1 MPDAP
6 SAPGRTVVV
15 GGGPA
20 GMLLAYL
27 LARAGLPVTLLERH
41 QDFDREFRGDSLH
54 PWTLEQLDRLGL
66 ADRLLELPH
75 VRARWFRF
83 HTPRGTIT
91 TSDYGR
97 VDSRFN
103 FVALMPQ
110 ARFLDFL
117 AREAAA
123 LPGFELRTGA
133 SVNGLI
139 EDPDGVERSAGG
151 TSIGTVTG
159 VRYRVGSDEH
169 ELPAELVVAA
179 DGRFSKVRRLAG
191 MTAESMGAQTDLL
204 WFTLP
209 RRDDDPDDGDV
220 DLYFGDHH
228 YLGLLSGPGRWQVGY
243 SLPKG
248 GIAAVREAGV
258 EPIRRFVAE
267 QVPWLA
273 DRVGLLEDM
282 NATTLL
288 SVDISRVARW
298 HRPGL
303 LLIGDA
309 AHVISPVGGNG
320 ILMACQDAVAAA
332 NRLVP
337 ALRAGT
343 VGEDVLAGFQ
353 LDREPTIRQ
362 VQDSQVRTERKVA
375 AARER
380 GRPITPP
387 AFLRWLTRIP
397 AVRGRSARRNAYGP
411 NPPWLS
417 PALLG
422 PVARIGDTDRG

>member
-1 MPDAP
+1 MTDTPP
-6 SAPGRTVVV
+6 VPGRTVVV
-15 GGGPA
+15 GGGPG

-41 QDFDREFRGDSLH
+41 QDFDRDFRGDSLH

-83 HTPRGTIT
+83 HTPRGTVT

-103 FVALMPQ
+103 YVALMPQ

-117 AREAAA
+117 AREAAE

-133 SVNGLI
+133 AVNGLVT
-139 EDPDGVERSAGG
+139 DGAG
-151 TSIGTVTG
+151 IVTG
-159 VRYRVGSDEH
+159 VRYRVGTEEH
-169 ELPAELVVAA
+169 ELAAELVVAA
-179 DGRFSKVRRLAG
+179 DGRFSRIRRLAA

-209 RRDDDPDDGDV
+209 HHDDDPDDADV
-220 DLYFGDHH
+220 DLYFGEHH
-228 YLGLLSGPGRWQVGY
+228 YLGLISGPGRWQVGY

-273 DRVGLLEDM
+273 DRVHLLTDM
-282 NATTLL
+282 NDTTLL
-288 SVDISRVARW
+288 SVDISRVPRW
-298 HRPGL
+298 HAPGL

-343 VGEDVLAGFQ
+343 PGEDVLAGIQ
-353 LDREPTIRQ
+353 TDREPAIRRVQDAQVRVERQ
-362 VQDSQVRTERKVA
+362 VAK
-375 AARER
+375 ARER

-411 NPPWLS
+411 NPPSLS
-417 PALLG
+417 PALLAAG
-422 PVARIGDTDRG
+422 SRTGG